1 MELASVRKQ
10 KQEFKSQVQCL
21 EIELNKKSL
30 EKSEL
35 THSLELLQNQVHR
48 YSQQLQEEQQKIE
61 MLNTQNS
68 SLQGAIGTEKK
79 NCSENLKKVAEL
91 EKEIDNREKV
101 IGELQNEVV
110 ELRKNKNFT
119 ENLTDK
125 KLQDAITNLSMI
137 ILNKDKSYSLNP
149 EQRFLVKQIFG
160 ENCSKV
166 LEASDLKYQELASAF
181 KTLRDDHTKLAGV
194 ADMWMQ
200 EFTTLFAWVECQQ
213 EFLENSEYSQVLE
226 NFSIKMPELFDLC
239 KQATKFCNDPELAVK
254 LSARLS
260 VKEKEESFSSGR
272 PLFGSINTEEVEK
285 LKKKISDQKKELEDL
300 KNKLHEAYLLESQLR
315 DEVSEL
321 KNSISSMSKNSPK
334 VEILRFL
341 QCQSMMVENLLKT
354 EEE

>member
-1 MELASVRKQ
+1 VRKQ

-21 EIELNKKSL
+21 EIELNKRLL

-35 THSLELLQNQVHR
+35 NHNLELAQNQIHR

-61 MLNTQNS
+61 MLNTQNTA
-68 SLQGAIGTEKK
+68 LQGSIGNEKR
-79 NCSENLKKVAEL
+79 NHSDGLKKLSEL
-91 EKEIDNREKV
+91 EKELENREKL
-101 IGELQNEVV
+101 INELNSELV

-160 ENCSKV
+160 ENCSKII
-166 LEASDLKYQELASAF
+166 EASDLKYQELASAF
-181 KTLRDDHTKLAGV
+181 KILRDDHTKLAGV

-213 EFLENSEYSQVLE
+213 DLLFSSNHDQVLD
-226 NFSIKMPELFDLC
+226 NFSIKMPELLELC
-239 KQATKFCNDPELAVK
+239 KEATKFCNDPDLAVK

-260 VKEKEESFSSGR
+260 VKEKSESFTSGR

-285 LKKKISDQKKELEDL
+285 LRKKSAEQKKELEDL
-300 KNKLHEAYLLESQLR
+300 KNKLHEAYLAESQMR
-315 DEVSEL
+315 DEVADL
-321 KNSISSMSKNSPK
+321 KNSISSMSKNAPK

-354 EEE
+354 EDE